1 MSLILTHEQI
11 VRKIKRMAYQVYE
24 MHVESKGLIIA
35 GIADNG
41 YVLATKIAE
50 ELKSISTLEI
60 ELAKITVVKANPS
73 EATTQIETDLSKAK
87 GNHVLV
93 VDDVLN
99 TGKTMAYGLFP
110 FFRAG
115 AATIKTAVLADRNHK
130 RYPVLADFT
139 GITLATTLH
148 EHIAFEIGE
157 GGEMQLYLS

>member
-1 MSLILTHEQI
+1 
-11 VRKIKRMAYQVYE
+11 MAYQVYE
-24 MHVESKGLIIA
+24 MNVENKALIIA

-50 ELKSISTLEI
+50 ELKNISTLKI
-60 ELAKITVVKANPS
+60 ELAKITVVKASPS
-73 EATTQIETDLSKAK
+73 ENTTQIETDLGKVA

-115 AATIKTAVLADRNHK
+115 AETIKTAVLADRNHK

-148 EHIAFEIGE
+148 DHITFEIDTQ
-157 GGEMQLYLS
+157 GEMKLYLS